1 MYSAIKEKADKQ
13 EFADKNKS
21 QMTFLKSQSTQ
32 NYHLYRDNET
42 SLFYIKSMK
51 NKKTILIGDKEQ
63 SEEFILFGL
72 QENIKEV
79 LNLFKNAE
87 NGTA

>member
-32 NYHLYRDNET
+32 NYHLYRDNNT
-42 SLFYIKSMK
+42 SLFYVKCMK
-51 NKKTILIGDKEQ
+51 NKKIVLIGDREV
-63 SEEFILFGL
+63 SESFILDGL
-72 QENIKEV
+72 AVNMQEIKE
-79 LNLFKNAE
+79 LFKNK
-87 NGTA
+87 